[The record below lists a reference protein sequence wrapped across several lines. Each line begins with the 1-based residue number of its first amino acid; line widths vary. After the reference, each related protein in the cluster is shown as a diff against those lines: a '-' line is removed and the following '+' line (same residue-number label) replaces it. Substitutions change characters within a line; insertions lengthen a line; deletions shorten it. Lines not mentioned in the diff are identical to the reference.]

1 MDMENQKTI
10 KKLADEHGS
19 ERLVVVLGA
28 TDVEGLEI
36 SAETLTLGDPSF
48 SGPLTGVQLGLQV
61 YHIME
66 PEIKS
71 LFPQDLYQEKLGMME
86 MIVDSEA
93 IQKALGKIRE
103 EAKALNS

>member
-1 MDMENQKTI
+1 MENQKTI
-10 KKLADEHGS
+10 KKLAEEHGS
-19 ERLVVVLGA
+19 ENLVVVLGA

-48 SGPLTGVQLGLQV
+48 SGPLTGVQLGLHV

-93 IQKALGKIRE
+93 IQKALSAIRD
-103 EAKALNS
+103 KADAVRN